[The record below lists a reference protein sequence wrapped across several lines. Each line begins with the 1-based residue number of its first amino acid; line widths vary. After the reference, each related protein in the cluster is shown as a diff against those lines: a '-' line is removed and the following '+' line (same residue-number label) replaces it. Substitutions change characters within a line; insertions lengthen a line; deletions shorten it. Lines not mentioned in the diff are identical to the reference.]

1 MHGIQS
7 LRHSEPEDAVGLS
20 TRGRIRCW
28 RLVPALLCTLGALS
42 LAAQDPIPQPKS
54 INELKAFFQ
63 NRCVRCHGLDGS
75 AKDPD
80 GRKLGGLDFTKAAQ
94 DFRELVGPASER
106 EIRTMVKVIRKGIFF
121 GRVMPSWKEYL
132 SREEADLMVREVLLK
147 AERGKVIEPD
157 PNAVKP
163 S

>member
-1 MHGIQS
+1 MHAIQS
-7 LRHSEPEDAVGLS
+7 RSHSESEDSVGRFRWQWS
-20 TRGRIRCW
+20 PCW
-28 RLVPALLCTLGALS
+28 RFMPALLCALGSLS
-42 LAAQDPIPQPKS
+42 LAAQTSKPRPKS
-54 INELKAFFQ
+54 INELRAFFQ
-63 NRCVRCHGLDGS
+63 ERCVRCHGLDGS

-121 GRVMPSWKEYL
+121 GRVMPSWRDHL
-132 SREEADLMVREVLLK
+132 SQEEADLMVREVLLK